1 MAESRNVNN
10 STNADRVCIA
20 EFTIEPF
27 DEGNPGRHVTQALSA
42 VEETGLSVN
51 MGPFGT
57 SVEGT
62 TEEVSEAMKAALTAS
77 LSEGASRV
85 TVTVT
90 QPDSNAAPIAEHPVL
105 QALLPLLQAVGAE
118 PIPPQRM
125 SRLDV
130 PIEWEGELIGG
141 IRLQSL
147 EGAVRRMV
155 DQIIAEMGR
164 DMSDLS
170 REEKQ
175 QVVRTLNDRGAFA
188 LRGAVEEVADMMGV
202 SRITIYNYLS
212 ATRPGPEPADVAS

>member
-1 MAESRNVNN
+1 MSDK
-10 STNADRVCIA
+10 DREGDVCVA

-27 DEGNPGRHVTQALSA
+27 DEGKPGPHVTEALSA
-42 VEETGLSVN
+42 VEKTGLLVN

-62 TEEVSEAMKAALTAS
+62 AEEVVHAVEAALTAS
-77 LSEGASRV
+77 LSRGATRV
-85 TVTVT
+85 TATVT
-90 QPDSNAAPIAEHPVL
+90 QPDPDAESIADHPVL
-105 QALLPLLQAVGAE
+105 KALLPVLQAVGAE
-118 PIPPQRM
+118 PISPQRM

-155 DQIIAEMGR
+155 DQIASEQGR
-164 DMSDLS
+164 DIDGLS

-212 ATRPGPEPADVAS
+212 ATKSSHDEGVDVAS